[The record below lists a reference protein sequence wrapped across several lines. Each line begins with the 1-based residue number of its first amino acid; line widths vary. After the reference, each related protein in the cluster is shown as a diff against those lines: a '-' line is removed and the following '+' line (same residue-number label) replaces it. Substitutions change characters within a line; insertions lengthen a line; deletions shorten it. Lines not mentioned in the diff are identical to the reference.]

1 MIMYREM
8 EWRILL
14 VYCNLKSDSM
24 ACILEYFASAT
35 IEYISLIH
43 DFFSNACARDL
54 SIAICHLSL

>member
-14 VYCNLKSDSM
+14 VYSNLKSDSM

-54 SIAICHLSL
+54 